1 MTGTTPVLTI
11 GDAGAED
18 TAIVFDGNAQDF
30 HIGLDDSADSLTIGL
45 GSTLGTTSHIVID
58 ATGAVTKPL
67 QPAFL
72 ATQSA
77 NNDVSAISATTIP
90 FDTERFDQNADYD
103 TGTYTF
109 TAPVTG
115 RYQLNSGALF
125 HNATAGGYIW
135 MQIKTS
141 NNRYEFVTVGDTHT
155 FEHVAIAALA
165 DMDSGDTAFVET
177 STQTDDDYTQYS
189 GYYCHFSGHL
199 VA

>member
-1 MTGTTPVLTI
+1 
-11 GDAGAED
+11 
-18 TAIVFDGNAQDF
+18 
-30 HIGLDDSADSLTIGL
+30 
-45 GSTLGTTSHIVID
+45 
-58 ATGAVTKPL
+58 
-67 QPAFL
+67 
-72 ATQSA
+72 
-77 NNDVSAISATTIP
+77 
-90 FDTERFDQNADYD
+90 
-103 TGTYTF
+103 
-109 TAPVTG
+109 
-115 RYQLNSGALF
+115 
-125 HNATAGGYIW
+125 